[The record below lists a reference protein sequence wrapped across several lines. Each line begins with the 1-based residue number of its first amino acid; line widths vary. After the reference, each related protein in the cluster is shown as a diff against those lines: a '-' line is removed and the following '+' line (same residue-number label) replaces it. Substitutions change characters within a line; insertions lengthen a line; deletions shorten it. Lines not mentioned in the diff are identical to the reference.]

1 MIPSARDLAVARAVQ
16 TAEER
21 QGFYRLE
28 DVIAAIPEP
37 DPLPA
42 CQSCDLGDKWAECSC
57 TDREPQPPVTRS
69 DLAAVGA
76 ALANLRPPDPLPA
89 PTGPGWWWARRLWN
103 DSAKWSPVMVFDARE
118 PGALSDSRWVNVIG
132 CREPRGIEYFDA
144 WLPLVPP
151 GGAE

>member
-1 MIPSARDLAVARAVQ
+1 MPTLPGETSVIPSARDLAVARAVQ

-57 TDREPQPPVTRS
+57 TDRVPQPPVTRS

-89 PTGPGWWWARRLWN
+89 PTGPGCAWTEDGDGSWW
-103 DSAKWSPVMVFDARE
+103 SACGDGFVFTDGGPQDNSFRFCCYC
-118 PGALSDSRWVNVIG
+118 G
-132 CREPRGIEYFDA
+132 
-144 WLPLVPP
+144 LPLVPP
-151 GGAE
+151 RGGE